1 MTDIVMGLP
10 AIDRAQSFPAG
21 YTILQLDNPSQ
32 YSGRITSIEVWF
44 YTGASSNFNVGTFY
58 GSGTSYTCRSYCICG
73 AVAAGSKQVIP
84 VNIQVEV
91 GDVIGI
97 YYATGTLE
105 NYAGAGAGTQKYA
118 NANYFDASVHTY
130 SEAAQSASL
139 QAIGVTIAADIYP
152 ATWNPSDTYP
162 PITFSNSNLTVAHT
176 NSSWFAS
183 TRATAGKTTGK
194 WYWEVTI
201 NSINNIMIGIAT
213 FNNTFDSG
221 SGFCSGPKG
230 YAYYNNGKKYI
241 GPVGSAYGATYTTGD
256 VIGFALDLVNGTL
269 TCYKNNSSQGIL
281 VSALSGTYYAAIM
294 CGLASTVNFGA
305 SAFVYTPPSGF
316 LEYTAPV
323 YDTASP
329 SFFNGLQTIPHDITK
344 YSQNPIELVN
354 IVNRQRIGLIGTTYH
369 NYIGA

>member
-10 AIDRAQSFPAG
+10 AIDRNNAFSPG

-32 YSGRITSIEVWF
+32 YSGRISNIEVWF
-44 YTGASSNFNVGTFY
+44 AAGVPYVYVGTFY
-58 GSGTSYTCRSYCICG
+58 GSGTSYTCRSYCIHNA
-73 AVAAGSKQVIP
+73 AVSAGSKQVIP

-97 YYATGTLE
+97 YYETGSLE
-105 NYAGAGAGTQKYA
+105 NYAGAGAGTQRYA
-118 NANYFDASVHTY
+118 NANYFNASVHTY
-130 SEAAQSASL
+130 SEATQSASL
-139 QAIGVTIAADIYP
+139 QAIGVTKAVDTYP
-152 ATWNPSDTYP
+152 VTWNPSDTYP

-201 NSINNIMIGIAT
+201 NDINNIIIGIAT

-221 SGFCSGPKG
+221 TGFCSGPNG
-230 YAYYNNGKKYI
+230 YGYFSNGQKYI
-241 GPVGSAYGATYTTGD
+241 GPTGSAYGATYTTGD
-256 VIGFALDLVNGTL
+256 IIGLALDLDNGTF
-269 TCYKNNSSQGIL
+269 TCYKNNSSQGVL
-281 VSALSGTYYAAIM
+281 KSGLSGTYYAAIM

-305 SAFVYTPPSGF
+305 SLFVSAPPSGF
-316 LEYTAPV
+316 LK
-323 YDTASP
+323 YDTAPP
-329 SFFNGLQTIPHDITK
+329 SIFNGLQTIPHSTTK
-344 YSQNPIELVN
+344 YSKNPVELVN
-354 IVNRQRIGLIGTTYH
+354 IANRQRIGLIGTTYH